1 MEYRVKRIFLLFLL
15 LPVLVFGQPSSQPDA
30 ARIRLKMMKLN
41 FLGSVLYVAAHPDD
55 ENTRVITLM
64 ANDRLAATAYLS
76 MTRGDGGQ
84 NLIGPEIRD
93 KLGLIRTHELLAAR
107 RVDGGQQFF
116 TRAVDFGYSK
126 SADETFRIWG
136 KDEILS
142 DVVRV
147 YRMFKPDVILTR
159 FPADERAGH
168 GHHTASAVLAAEAFD
183 LASRQDFLPEQVREF
198 GVARPVRLYTNT
210 GRWWNTS
217 INEETPGVVTLN
229 VGKYNPLLGAS
240 YSEIAAV
247 SRSQHKS
254 QGFGSAGSRGEE
266 LEFFEYV
273 KGERCDQDFF
283 EGINTTWSRV
293 EGGSHIQRLVD
304 EMIAAYDMTN
314 PAASVPA
321 LLKIRKE
328 IEALKQNVWKDRKL
342 AEVNQLI
349 QDCLGLYCGAT
360 SGRYYAVAGEPLT
373 VQFEFV
379 NRSNGAVAVES
390 VHSEALGLDTLVRA
404 KLDENVA
411 LEFTTSHPVDASV
424 GYSDPYWLQ
433 EPHSIGRFTVRDP
446 ALIGM
451 PESPPAIRF
460 TVSLLVEG
468 EPLTIEVPLNHRW
481 VDPVKG
487 EQVRPVEVV
496 PAVDIKLPQEVVIFE
511 DQDARDIE
519 ITVRSN
525 SVRSVSGE
533 LKLQLPE
540 GWKYSPSSLA
550 FTLTEPNAT
559 AVGTFT
565 VVPSKRES
573 VGRVVAVANVEGRTL
588 SRSLETIAYDHIPI
602 QTLLPEASARV
613 VRLNIAK
620 EGQTIGYIEGAGD
633 EVPQALRSIGYD
645 VRILK
650 NEDITPEGLAR
661 LDAVVVGVRA
671 LNTRDGIERIMS
683 QVLKYVEEGGTAIV
697 QYNNDVRLDY
707 KMFAPY
713 PLKLSRSR
721 VSEEDAQVRI
731 LLPGHPALNTPNKI
745 TGRDFDGWVQERGLY
760 FPSSWDSRY
769 AALLSMNDEGE
780 DPLDGSLLVAS
791 YGKGYYVY
799 TSLSFFRELPEGVPG
814 AYRLFANLVSLGKDK
829 RTGVSSRRNR

>member
-1 MEYRVKRIFLLFLL
+1 MEYRVKRIFLILLFV
-15 LPVLVFGQPSSQPDA
+15 PALVCGQPPTQPDA
-30 ARIRLKMMKLN
+30 ARIRLNMMKLN

-93 KLGLIRTHELLAAR
+93 ELGLIRTHELLAAR
-107 RVDGGQQFF
+107 RIDGGKQFF

-126 SADETFRIWG
+126 SADETFQIWG

-183 LASRQDFLPEQVREF
+183 LSSRQDFLPDQVREF
-198 GVARPVRLYTNT
+198 GVANPVRLYTNT
-210 GRWWNTS
+210 GRWWNTT
-217 INEETPGVVTLN
+217 INKETPGVITLD

-273 KGERCDQDFF
+273 KGERCEKDFF
-283 EGINTTWSRV
+283 EGINTTWTRV
-293 EGGSHIQRLVD
+293 EGAGHIQRLVE

-321 LLKIRKE
+321 LLNIRKE
-328 IEALKQNVWKDRKL
+328 IEALKPNVWKDRKL

-360 SGRYYAVAGEPLT
+360 ARRYYAAPGEPIT

-379 NRSNGAVAVES
+379 NRSNRPVTVEAIR
-390 VHSEALGLDTLVRA
+390 SEALGLDTLVHA
-404 KLDENVA
+404 VLDENVA
-411 LEFTTSHPVDASV
+411 LKFATSHPIDGSI

-433 EPHSIGRFTVRDP
+433 EPHGIGRFTVRDES
-446 ALIGM
+446 LIGM
-451 PESPPAIRF
+451 PENPPAISF
-460 TVSLLVEG
+460 VASLRVHG
-468 EPLTIEVPLNHRW
+468 ESLTIDMPLNYRW

-487 EQVRPVEVV
+487 EQIRPVEVV
-496 PAVDIKLPQEVVIFE
+496 PPVDIKLQQDVVIFE
-511 DQDARDIE
+511 DRGARE
-519 ITVRSN
+519 IQVTVRSN
-525 SVRSVSGE
+525 SVGEVTGE
-533 LKLQLPE
+533 LKLELPD
-540 GWKYSPSSLA
+540 GWKYTPSSMT
-550 FTLTEPNAT
+550 FTMVGPDAT
-559 AVGTFT
+559 VVGTFT
-565 VVPSKRES
+565 VMPPRTES
-573 VGRVVAVANVEGRTL
+573 VGKLLAVARIGDRAV
-588 SRSLETIAYDHIPI
+588 SRSLETIAYDHFPI

-613 VRLNIAK
+613 VRLDIAK

-633 EVPQALRSIGYD
+633 EIPQALRSIGYD
-645 VRILK
+645 VRVLK
-650 NEDITPEGLAR
+650 NEDITPESLAR

-671 LNTRDGIERIMS
+671 LNTRNNIERIMRD
-683 QVLKYVEEGGTAIV
+683 VLKYVEGGGTAIV
-697 QYNNDVRLDY
+697 QYNNDVSLDY

-721 VSEEDAQVRI
+721 VSEEDAEVRI
-731 LLPGHPALNTPNKI
+731 LLPDHPVLNTPNKI
-745 TGRDFDGWVQERGLY
+745 TKRDFDGWVQERGLY

-814 AYRLFANLVSLGKDK
+814 AYRLFANLVSLGKGNHSG
-829 RTGVSSRRNR
+829 TSSRRNR